1 MADFFI
7 RRPIVAMVIAILTVI
22 VGLVTLKKL
31 PISEYPP
38 VSPTMI
44 QVTTTYRGAAAEAV
58 MESVATPIESKVN
71 GVDKL
76 LYMQSFNANDG
87 KLTLNVYFD
96 VGTDVDIMQVNA
108 QNRVGQAEAQL
119 PDAVKKEGVVVN
131 RSSPDILMV
140 VALSSP
146 KGTYDAIFLGNY
158 CDINLMDSI
167 KRVRGV
173 GDVKN
178 FTAQDYTMRVWLR
191 PDKLAS
197 LGVTP
202 ADVSN
207 ALKEQNA
214 QSPAGRIGAE
224 PAPVG
229 QEMQYNVRA
238 LGLLKEPKEFE
249 EVIVRSNPDGSQVKI
264 KDVGRVELGA
274 QTYDLRARLNKS
286 PAGAIGIYLAPGAN
300 AIETADNVKKILA
313 DAKAKFPPDMV
324 YDITLDSTLPIK
336 ASMDEIVHTLVEAVI
351 LVLIVVYVFLQSFRA
366 TIIPMATVPVSLLGA
381 FIMFPALGFS
391 VNVLTMFGLVLAI
404 GIVVDDA
411 IVVVEAVQH
420 HLEHGKEP
428 IEATKLAM
436 AEVSGPVIAIGLVL
450 CAVFVPVAGMG
461 GVTGQLYKQFALTI
475 AVAVVFSVIN
485 ALTLSPA
492 LCALML
498 KKPKPGKGPIAA
510 FFRGFN
516 KTFDWLSNK
525 YGNIVGGLARKATR
539 SMLLLVAVL
548 VGIWLIGKHVPGG
561 FIPDED
567 KGYLFVAI
575 ELPEGAS
582 LQRTDE
588 ILKQVEGVVCSTK
601 GVRSA
606 VGLAGMN
613 ILNSLNF
620 PNAALMFVGLEPWED
635 RKAPALHASA
645 LAREW
650 TKKFSTIPGARA
662 FAFGPPPL
670 PGYGNVSGF
679 SMQLQD
685 RSGGSIGQ
693 LAGYVKQLTE
703 AVAKRPE
710 IGRISTTFNP
720 ATPQVKVEL
729 DREKT
734 RTLGISVDSVF
745 QTLQAYLS
753 GLYVND
759 FVRFGRVYKV
769 FVQAESQ
776 FTGKPEDIGQFYVR
790 NNDGKMVPLSTLVKV
805 SKMSGPNVVTRFN
818 LYNAAEIMGAPAP
831 GYSSSQAMKAIEEV
845 MKAMPAETGYEWSGL
860 TLQEKKSEGQAPV
873 IFGMAVLFVF
883 LLLAAQYESWGLP
896 FAVLLATPTV
906 ILGTLM
912 GMLFRNFDLNVY
924 AQIGLV
930 MLIGLAAKNAI
941 LIVEFAKMRREEGK
955 EILDAAVEGSKL
967 RLRPILMT
975 SFAFILGCVPLMLA
989 TGSGA
994 ASRSTMGTGVVYG
1007 MGISTVV
1014 GLFIIPVCYVFV
1026 QGIVE
1031 RGKKPKLATAIIGT
1045 PGETLAAPHN
1055 GPVRS
1060 QTPAEPAEGK
1070 AQP

>member
-22 VGLVTLKKL
+22 VGAISLKRL

-96 VGTDVDIMQVNA
+96 VGTDVDIMQVNT

-119 PDAVKKEGVVVN
+119 PAAVKQEGVVVN

-146 KGTYDAIFLGNY
+146 KKTYDAVFLGNY
-158 CDINLMDSI
+158 CDINLVDAI

-178 FTAQDYTMRVWLR
+178 FTAQDYSMRVWLR

-197 LGVTP
+197 LGITP
-202 ADVSN
+202 GDIQN
-207 ALKEQNA
+207 AIKEQNA

-224 PAPVG
+224 PAPPG
-229 QEMQYNVRA
+229 QESQFNVRT
-238 LGLLKEPKEFE
+238 LGLLKDPKEFAE
-249 EVIVRSNPDGSQVKI
+249 IIIRSNPDGSQVKI

-274 QTYDLRARLNKS
+274 QTYDLKARLNQA

-300 AIETADNVKKILA
+300 AIETAQNVRKILNEA
-313 DAKAKFPPDMV
+313 AAKFPPDMT
-324 YDITLDSTLPIK
+324 YDVTLDSTLPIK
-336 ASMDEIVHTLVEAVI
+336 ASMEEIVHTLFEAVI

-366 TIIPMATVPVSLLGA
+366 TIIPMCTVPVSLLGA
-381 FIMFPALGFS
+381 FIMFPVLGFS

-420 HLEHGKEP
+420 HIEHGKDP
-428 IEATKLAM
+428 VEATKLAM
-436 AEVSGPVIAIGLVL
+436 KEVSGPVVAIGLVL
-450 CAVFVPVAGMG
+450 CAVFVPVAFMG
-461 GVTGQLYKQFALTI
+461 GVTGQLYSQFALTI

-498 KKPKPGKGPIAA
+498 RKPTPGRGPIAV
-510 FFRGFN
+510 FFKGFN
-516 KTFDWLSNK
+516 KFFDWLSAN
-525 YGNIVGGLARKATR
+525 YGRIVGSLARRATL
-539 SMLLLVAVL
+539 SMLLLVAVV
-548 VGIWLIGKHVPGG
+548 VGILGVGKFVPGG

-567 KGYLFVAI
+567 KGYLFVAV

-582 LQRTDE
+582 LQRSDE
-588 ILKQVEGVVCSTK
+588 VLKQVEGIVCNSP

-613 ILNSLNF
+613 ILNSLNV
-620 PNAALMFVGLEPWED
+620 PNAALMFVGLEPWEE
-635 RKAPALHASA
+635 RKAPELHASA
-645 LAREW
+645 IAREW
-650 TKKFSTIPGARA
+650 TRKFYAIPGAKA

-679 SMQLQD
+679 TMQLQD
-685 RSGGSIGQ
+685 RSGGTIDQ
-693 LAGYVKQLTE
+693 LAGYLKQLTE

-729 DREKT
+729 DREKC
-734 RTLGISVDSVF
+734 RTLGVTVDSVF
-745 QTLQAYLS
+745 STLQTYLS

-759 FVRFGRVYKV
+759 FVRFGKVYKV
-769 FVQAESQ
+769 FLQAESQ
-776 FTGKPEDIGQFYVR
+776 FTGKPDDIGQFYVR
-790 NNDGKMVPLSTLVKV
+790 NNEGGMVPLSTLVKI
-805 SKMSGPNVVTRFN
+805 SKMSGPNLVTRFN
-818 LYNAAEIMGAPAP
+818 LYNAAELMGAPAP
-831 GYSSSQAMKAIEEV
+831 GYSSGQAMKAIEEV
-845 MKAMPAETGYEWSGL
+845 MKTMPPETGYEWSGL
-860 TLQEKKSEGQAPV
+860 TLQEKKSEGQAPI

-906 ILGTLM
+906 ILGTM
-912 GMLFRNFDLNVY
+912 VGMLVRNFDLNVY

-941 LIVEFAKMRREEGK
+941 LIVEFAKMKREEGVD
-955 EILDAAVEGSKL
+955 ILEAAVTGSKL

-975 SFAFILGCVPLMLA
+975 SFAFILGCLPLMLA
-989 TGSGA
+989 SGSGA

-1007 MGISTVV
+1007 MTIATAV

-1026 QGIVE
+1026 QRIVE
-1031 RGKKPKLATAIIGT
+1031 RGGKR
-1045 PGETLAAPHN
+1045 
-1055 GPVRS
+1055 PVPVKA
-1060 QTPAEPAEGK
+1060 TPAAEEGG
-1070 AQP
+1070 AH

>member
-1 MADFFI
+1 
-7 RRPIVAMVIAILTVI
+7 
-22 VGLVTLKKL
+22 
-31 PISEYPP
+31 
-38 VSPTMI
+38 MI

-76 LYMQSFNANDG
+76 LYLQSFNSNDG

-96 VGTDVDIMQVNA
+96 VGTDVDIMQVNT

-146 KGTYDAIFLGNY
+146 KGTYDAVFLGNY
-158 CDINLMDSI
+158 ADINLVDAI

-178 FTAQDYTMRVWLR
+178 FTAQDYTMRLWLR

-197 LGVTP
+197 LGIAPTDIQKAVI
-202 ADVSN
+202 
-207 ALKEQNA
+207 EQNA
-214 QSPAGRIGAE
+214 QSPAGRVGAE
-224 PAPVG
+224 PAPAG
-229 QEMQYNVRA
+229 QESQFNVRT
-238 LGLLKEPKEFE
+238 LGLLRDPRQFE
-249 EVIVRSNPDGSQVKI
+249 EIIIRSNPDGSQVKI

-274 QTYDLRARLNKS
+274 LTYDLRARLNRAPS
-286 PAGAIGIYLAPGAN
+286 GAIGVYLAPGAN
-300 AIETADNVKKILA
+300 AIETAENVKTILRE
-313 DAKAKFPPDMV
+313 AKDRFPPDLD
-324 YDITLDSTLPIK
+324 YDITLDSTLPIV
-336 ASMDEIVHTLVEAVI
+336 ASMHEIEHTLLEAVI
-351 LVLIVVYVFLQSFRA
+351 LVLVVVYIFLQSLRA
-366 TIIPMATVPVSLLGA
+366 TIIPMCTVPVSLLGA
-381 FIMFPALGFS
+381 FIMFPVLGFS

-420 HLEHGKEP
+420 HIEHGMEP
-428 IEATKLAM
+428 VEATRQAM
-436 AEVSGPVIAIGLVL
+436 KEVSGPVVAIGLVL
-450 CAVFVPVAGMG
+450 CAVFVPVAFMG

-492 LCALML
+492 LSAML
-498 KKPKPGKGPIAA
+498 LRKPTPGRGPIAK
-510 FFRGFN
+510 FFKGFN
-516 KTFDWLSNK
+516 RLFDWLSNR
-525 YGNIVGGLARKATR
+525 YGAIVGVLARKAAL
-539 SMLLLVAVL
+539 SMLLLVAVVAAIL
-548 VGIWLIGKHVPGG
+548 LIGKVVPGG

-567 KGYLFVAI
+567 KGYLFVAV

-588 ILKQVEGVVCSTK
+588 VLKQVEAIVGETE

-606 VGLAGMN
+606 VGIAGMN

-620 PNAALMFVGLEPWED
+620 PNCALMFVGLDAWEE
-635 RKAPALHASA
+635 RKAPELHASA
-645 LAREW
+645 LVREW
-650 TKKFSTIPGARA
+650 NKQFYGIPEARV

-679 SMQLQD
+679 TMQLQD
-685 RSGGSIGQ
+685 RTGGTMDQ
-693 LAGYVKQLTE
+693 LASYVQQLT
-703 AVAKRPE
+703 AAAGSRPE

-720 ATPQVKVEL
+720 ATPQVRVEL
-729 DREKT
+729 DREKA
-734 RTLGISVDSVF
+734 RTLGVPVDSVF
-745 QTLQAYLS
+745 ATLQTYLS

-769 FVQAESQ
+769 FLQAESE
-776 FTGKPEDIGQFYVR
+776 FTNKPDDILEFYVR
-790 NNDGKMVPLSTLVKV
+790 NNAGEMVPLSTLVTV
-805 SKMSGPNVVTRFN
+805 TKMSGPNVVTRFN

-831 GYSSSQAMKAIEEV
+831 GYSSSQAIQAIEEV
-845 MKAMPAETGYEWSGL
+845 MATMPGEAGYAWSGL
-860 TLQEKKSEGQAPV
+860 TLQEKKSEGQAPI

-883 LLLAAQYESWGLP
+883 LLLAAQYESWALP
-896 FAVLLATPTV
+896 FSVLLSTPTV
-906 ILGTLM
+906 VLGTLI
-912 GMLFRNFDLNVY
+912 GMWVKGFDLNVY

-1007 MGISTVV
+1007 MTIATVV
-1014 GLFIIPVCYVFV
+1014 GLFIIPVCYVFI
-1026 QGIVE
+1026 QRLSE
-1031 RGKKPKLATAIIGT
+1031 RGKKPK
-1045 PGETLAAPHN
+1045 PAAAAAGGANLQH
-1055 GPVRS
+1055 GG
-1060 QTPAEPAEGK
+1060 AH
-1070 AQP
+1070 

>member
-1 MADFFI
+1 MASFFI
-7 RRPIVAMVIAILTVI
+7 RRPIVAMVIAILTII

-31 PISEYPP
+31 PIAEYPP

-96 VGTDVDIMQVNA
+96 VGTDVDIMQVNT
-108 QNRVGQAEAQL
+108 QNRVGQADAQL

-140 VALSSP
+140 IGLYSP

-158 CDINLMDSI
+158 CDINLVDAI

-178 FTAQDYTMRVWLR
+178 FTAQDYTMRIWLR

-202 ADVSN
+202 SDVSN
-207 ALKEQNA
+207 AIKEQNA

-224 PAPVG
+224 PAKPG
-229 QEMQYNVRA
+229 QKSQFNVRA
-238 LGLLKEPKEFE
+238 LGLLKDPKEFE
-249 EVIVRSNPDGSQVKI
+249 EIIVRSNPDGSQVKI
-264 KDVGRVELGA
+264 KDVARVDLGA
-274 QTYDLRARLNKS
+274 QTYDLRARLNMATTGSS
-286 PAGAIGIYLAPGAN
+286 PAGAIGIFLAPGAN
-300 AIETADNVKKILA
+300 AIETADNVKKILKEA
-313 DAKAKFPPDMV
+313 AAKFPPDMR

-336 ASMDEIVHTLVEAVI
+336 ASMEEIVHTLFEAVI

-366 TIIPMATVPVSLLGA
+366 TLIPMATVPVSLLGA
-381 FIMFPALGFS
+381 FIMFPVLGFS

-428 IEATKLAM
+428 VEATKLAM
-436 AEVSGPVIAIGLVL
+436 KEVSGPVVAIGLVL

-492 LCALML
+492 LCALLL
-498 KKPKPGKGPIAA
+498 KKPTPGRGPIAK
-510 FFRGFN
+510 FFKLFN
-516 KTFDWLSNK
+516 KTFDWLSNR
-525 YGNIVGGLARKATR
+525 YGNIVGSLARKATR
-539 SMLLLVAVL
+539 SMLLLVAV
-548 VGIWLIGKHVPGG
+548 VAGIWMLGKVVPGG

-567 KGYLFVAI
+567 KGYLFVAV
-575 ELPEGAS
+575 ELPEGSS
-582 LQRTDE
+582 LQLTDE
-588 ILKQVEGVVCSTK
+588 VLKQVEGIVGSTK

-606 VGLAGMN
+606 VGLAGYN

-620 PNAALMFVGLEPWED
+620 PNTAMMFVGLEPWEE
-635 RKAPALHASA
+635 RKDPALHAGA
-645 LAREW
+645 LVRQW
-650 TKKFSTIPGARA
+650 NKKFAAIPEARA

-685 RSGGSIGQ
+685 RSGGTIEQ
-693 LAGYVKQLTE
+693 LAGYLTQLTA
-703 AVAKRPE
+703 AVSKRPE
-710 IGRISTTFNP
+710 IGRVSTTFNP
-720 ATPQVKVEL
+720 ANPQVKIEL
-729 DREKT
+729 DREKA
-734 RTLGISVDSVF
+734 RTLGVTVDSVF

-769 FVQAESQ
+769 FVQAEPQ
-776 FTGKPEDIGQFYVR
+776 FTGLPSDIGQFYVR
-790 NNDGKMVPLSTLVKV
+790 NNTGQMVPLSTLLSI

-831 GYSSSQAMKAIEEV
+831 GYSSGQAMKAIEEV
-845 MKAMPAETGYEWSGL
+845 MKTMPSETGYEWSGL
-860 TLQEKKSEGQAPV
+860 TLQEKKSEGQAPI

-906 ILGTLM
+906 ILGTM
-912 GMLFRNFDLNVY
+912 VGMWARHFDLNVY

-955 EILDAAVEGSKL
+955 EILDAAVEGSRL

-1007 MGISTVV
+1007 MTISTAV

-1026 QGIVE
+1026 QRIVE
-1031 RGKKPKLATAIIGT
+1031 RGGKKAPV
-1045 PGETLAAPHN
+1045 PGAV
-1055 GPVRS
+1055 PV
-1060 QTPAEPAEGK
+1060 AEKGGAH
-1070 AQP
+1070 

>member
-158 CDINLMDSI
+158 CDINLMDAI

-224 PAPVG
+224 PAPAG
-229 QEMQYNVRA
+229 QEMQFNVRA

-264 KDVGRVELGA
+264 KDIGRVELGA

-300 AIETADNVKKILA
+300 AIETADNVKKILT
-313 DAKAKFPPDMV
+313 DARAKFPPDMD

-336 ASMDEIVHTLVEAVI
+336 ASMHEIVHTLFEAVI

-366 TIIPMATVPVSLLGA
+366 TIIPMCTVPVSLLGA

-428 IEATKLAM
+428 VEATKLAM
-436 AEVSGPVIAIGLVL
+436 KEVSGPVVAIGLVL

-498 KKPKPGKGPIAA
+498 KKPKPMRGPIGA

-516 KTFDWLSNK
+516 KTFDWIIQR
-525 YGNIVGGLARKATR
+525 YGSVVGGLARKATR

-548 VGIWLIGKHVPGG
+548 GGIWLIGKHVPGG

-567 KGYLFVAI
+567 KGYLFVAV

-588 ILKQVEGVVCSTK
+588 VLKYVEGIVCSTP
-601 GVRSA
+601 GVHSA

-620 PNAALMFVGLEPWED
+620 PNAALMFVGLEPWEE
-635 RKAPALHASA
+635 RKAPELHASS

-650 TKKFSTIPGARA
+650 TKKFAGIPGARA

-685 RSGGSIGQ
+685 RSGGSIEQ

-734 RTLGISVDSVF
+734 RTLGITVDSVF

-769 FVQAESQ
+769 FLQAESQ

-790 NNDGKMVPLSTLVKV
+790 NNDGKMVPLSTLVKI

-831 GYSSSQAMKAIEEV
+831 GFSSSQAMKAIEDV
-845 MKAMPAETGYEWSGL
+845 MKAMPGETGYEWSGL

-906 ILGTLM
+906 ILGTLI
-912 GMLFRNFDLNVY
+912 GMLARHFDLNVY

-941 LIVEFAKMRREEGK
+941 LIVEFAKMRREEGN
-955 EILDAAVEGSKL
+955 EILDSAIEGSKL

-989 TGSGA
+989 SGSGA

-1007 MGISTVV
+1007 MGISTVI

-1026 QGIVE
+1026 QRIVE
-1031 RGKKPKLATAIIGT
+1031 RGKKPHVPATPNGT
-1045 PGETLAAPHN
+1045 PGELPAAHHD
-1055 GPVRS
+1055 GPVRG
-1060 QTPAEPAEGK
+1060 QLPAESHTEAHP
-1070 AQP
+1070 

>member
-22 VGLVTLKKL
+22 VGAISLSRL

-38 VSPTMI
+38 VSPTLI

-76 LYMQSFNANDG
+76 LYLQSFNANDG

-119 PDAVKKEGVVVN
+119 PDAVKREGVVVN

-140 VALSSP
+140 IALNSP

-158 CDINLMDSI
+158 CDINLVDAI
-167 KRVRGV
+167 KRVKGV

-178 FTAQDYTMRVWLR
+178 FTAQDYSMRIWLR
-191 PDKLAS
+191 PDRLAS

-202 ADVSN
+202 DDIKKAVQ
-207 ALKEQNA
+207 EQNA

-224 PAPVG
+224 PAPPG
-229 QEMQYNVRA
+229 QEGQFNVRA
-238 LGLLKEPKEFE
+238 LGLLKDPKEFE
-249 EVIVRSNPDGSQVKI
+249 EIIVRSNPDGSQVKI

-300 AIETADNVKKILA
+300 ALETADNVRKILA
-313 DAKAKFPPDMV
+313 AARERFPADMD

-336 ASMDEIVHTLVEAVI
+336 ASMNEIVHTLFEAVI

-366 TIIPMATVPVSLLGA
+366 TIIPMLTVPVSLLGA
-381 FIMFPALGFS
+381 FIMFPVLGFS

-420 HLEHGKEP
+420 HIEHGKDP
-428 IEATKLAM
+428 VEATKLAM
-436 AEVSGPVIAIGLVL
+436 KEVSGPVVAIGLVL
-450 CAVFVPVAGMG
+450 CAVFVPVAFMG
-461 GVTGQLYKQFALTI
+461 GVTGQLYSQFALTI

-492 LCALML
+492 LSAML
-498 KKPKPGKGPIAA
+498 LRKPTPGTGLIAK
-510 FFRGFN
+510 FFKGFN
-516 KTFDWLSNK
+516 KFFDWLSNG
-525 YGNIVGGLARKATR
+525 YGNIVGGLARKAAR
-539 SMLLLVAVL
+539 SMILLVAV
-548 VGIWLIGKHVPGG
+548 VAGIYFIGKFVPGG

-567 KGYLFVAI
+567 KGYMFVAV

-588 ILKQVEGVVCSTK
+588 ALKQVEEIVGHTE

-606 VGLAGMN
+606 VALAGMN

-620 PNAALMFVGLEPWED
+620 PNAALMFVGLKDWEE
-635 RKAPALHASA
+635 RKAPHLHARA
-645 LAREW
+645 LAQEW
-650 TKKFSTIPGARA
+650 NKKFYALPGVRA

-670 PGYGNVSGF
+670 PGYGSVSGF
-679 SMQLQD
+679 TMQLQD
-685 RSGGSIGQ
+685 RTGGSIDQ

-703 AVAKRPE
+703 AVARRPE

-729 DREKT
+729 DREKA
-734 RTLGISVDSVF
+734 RTLGVPVDSVF
-745 QTLQAYLS
+745 STLQTYLS

-769 FVQAESQ
+769 FLQAQPQ
-776 FTGKPEDIGQFYVR
+776 FTSKPHDIGQFYVR
-790 NNDGKMVPLSTLVKV
+790 NNDGQMVPLSTLVKV
-805 SKMSGPNVVTRFN
+805 SQMSGPNFVTRFN
-818 LYNAAEIMGAPAP
+818 LYNSAEVMGAPAP
-831 GYSSSQAMKAIEEV
+831 GYSSGQAIKAIEEV
-845 MKAMPAETGYEWSGL
+845 MRTMPSEVGYEWSGL
-860 TLQEKKSEGQAPV
+860 TLQEKKSEGQAPI

-896 FAVLLATPTV
+896 FSVLLATPTV
-906 ILGTLM
+906 ILGTLI
-912 GMLFRNFDLNVY
+912 GMWVRNYDLNVY

-941 LIVEFAKMRREEGK
+941 LIVEFAKMKREEGV
-955 EILDAAVEGSKL
+955 EILEAAVQGSKL

-989 TGSGA
+989 SGSGA
-994 ASRSTMGTGVVYG
+994 AARSTMGTGVVYG
-1007 MGISTVV
+1007 MTIATAI

-1026 QGIVE
+1026 QRLIE
-1031 RGKKPKLATAIIGT
+1031 RGGKKQPAAM
-1045 PGETLAAPHN
+1045 AAPPA
-1055 GPVRS
+1055 G
-1060 QTPAEPAEGK
+1060 AEPAKGG
-1070 AQP
+1070 AH

>member
-7 RRPIVAMVIAILTVI
+7 RRPIVAIVIAILTVI
-22 VGLVTLKKL
+22 VGLVALKRL

-58 MESVATPIESKVN
+58 MQSVATPIESKVN

-76 LYMQSFNANDG
+76 LYLQSYNSNDG

-96 VGTDVDIMQVNA
+96 VGSDVDIMQVNT
-108 QNRVGQAEAQL
+108 QNRVSQAEAQL
-119 PDAVKKEGVVVN
+119 PEAVKKEGIVVN

-146 KGTYDAIFLGNY
+146 HKTYDAIFLGNY
-158 CDINLMDSI
+158 CDINLVDAI
-167 KRVRGV
+167 KRVKGV

-178 FTAQDYTMRVWLR
+178 FTAQDYTMRIWLR
-191 PDKLAS
+191 PDRMAS
-197 LGVTP
+197 LSITP
-202 ADVSN
+202 TDIQK
-207 ALKEQNA
+207 ALNEQNA

-224 PAPVG
+224 PAPPG
-229 QEMQYNVRA
+229 QQSQYNVRT
-238 LGLLKEPKEFE
+238 LGLLKDPQEFAD
-249 EVIVRSNPDGSQVKI
+249 IIIRSNPDGSQVKI

-274 QTYDLRARLNKS
+274 QTYDLRARLNGS

-300 AIETADNVKKILA
+300 AIQTANDVKAILEQ
-313 DAKAKFPPDMV
+313 AKTRFPPDMD
-324 YDITLDSTLPIK
+324 YDITLDTTLPIK
-336 ASMDEIVHTLVEAVI
+336 ASMHEIVHTLFEAVI
-351 LVLIVVYVFLQSFRA
+351 LVLIVVFIFLQSLRA
-366 TIIPMATVPVSLLGA
+366 TIIPMCTVPVSLLGA
-381 FIMFPALGFS
+381 FILFPVLGFS

-420 HLEHGKEP
+420 HIEHGKTP
-428 IEATKLAM
+428 VEATRQAM
-436 AEVSGPVIAIGLVL
+436 KEVSGPVVAIGLVL
-450 CAVFVPVAGMG
+450 CAVFVPVAFMG

-475 AVAVVFSVIN
+475 AVAVVFSVVN

-492 LCALML
+492 LSALL
-498 KKPKPGKGPIAA
+498 LRKPKPGRGLISK
-510 FFRGFN
+510 FFGWFN
-516 KTFDWLSNK
+516 RLFDRMSNG
-525 YGNIVGGLARKATR
+525 YSNIVGIIARKAAR
-539 SMLLLVAVL
+539 SMLLLVAVV
-548 VGIWLIGKHVPGG
+548 VGIWIIGKFVPGG

-567 KGYLFVAI
+567 KGYLFVAVQ
-575 ELPEGAS
+575 LPEGAS

-588 ILKQVEGVVCSTK
+588 VLKQVEDIVEHTK

-620 PNAALMFVGLEPWED
+620 PNSALMFVGLEPWEE
-635 RKAPALHASA
+635 RKAPELHAGA
-645 LAREW
+645 LAKEW
-650 TKKFSTIPGARA
+650 TKKFAAIPSAKA

-685 RSGGSIGQ
+685 RSGGPIAR
-693 LAGYVKQLTE
+693 LADLVQQFTAK
-703 AVAKRPE
+703 VAKRPE
-710 IGRISTTFNP
+710 IGRVSTTFDPGN
-720 ATPQVKVEL
+720 PQVKVEL
-729 DREKT
+729 DREKA
-734 RTLGISVDSVF
+734 RTLGIPVDTVF
-745 QTLQAYLS
+745 ATLQTYLS

-769 FVQAESQ
+769 FLQAEAQYTS
-776 FTGKPEDIGQFYVR
+776 KPADIGQFYVR
-790 NNDGKMVPLSTLVKV
+790 NNDGQMVPLDTLVTV
-805 SKMSGPNVVTRFN
+805 SKMSGPNLVTRFN
-818 LYNAAEIMGAPAP
+818 LYNAAEIIGAPAP
-831 GYSSSQAMKAIEEV
+831 GYSSGQAIKAIEEV
-845 MKAMPAETGYEWSGL
+845 MKTMPSDAGYEWSGL
-860 TLQEKKSEGQAPV
+860 TLQEKKSEGQAPI

-906 ILGTLM
+906 ILGTMIGL
-912 GMLFRNFDLNVY
+912 LVRRFDLNVY

-930 MLIGLAAKNAI
+930 MLIGLSAKNAI
-941 LIVEFAKMRREEGK
+941 LIVEFAKMRREEGN
-955 EILDAAVEGSKL
+955 EILNSAVEGSKL

-989 TGSGA
+989 SGSGA
-994 ASRSTMGTGVVYG
+994 ASRSTLGTGVVFG
-1007 MGISTVV
+1007 MTIATAV
-1014 GLFIIPVCYVFV
+1014 GLFLIPVCYVFV
-1026 QGIVE
+1026 QRISE
-1031 RGKKPKLATAIIGT
+1031 RTGRKKKPEAQPSLPFGPSAQ
-1045 PGETLAAPHN
+1045 PGEAH
-1055 GPVRS
+1055 S
-1060 QTPAEPAEGK
+1060 
-1070 AQP
+1070 

>member
-22 VGLVTLKKL
+22 VGLVSLKRL

-76 LYMQSFNANDG
+76 LYLQSFNANDG
-87 KLTLNVYFD
+87 KLTLNAYFD
-96 VGTDVDIMQVNA
+96 VGTDVDIMQVNT

-158 CDINLMDSI
+158 CDINLVDAI
-167 KRVRGV
+167 KRVKGV

-178 FTAQDYTMRVWLR
+178 FTAQDYSMRIWLR
-191 PDKLAS
+191 PDKMAS
-197 LGVTP
+197 LAVNHD
-202 ADVSN
+202 DV
-207 ALKEQNA
+207 AKAIREQNA
-214 QSPAGRIGAE
+214 QSPAGRVGAE
-224 PAPVG
+224 PAPAG
-229 QEMQYNVRA
+229 QESQFNVRA
-238 LGLLKEPKEFE
+238 LGLLKDPKQFE
-249 EVIVRSNPDGSQVKI
+249 EIIVRSNPDGSQVKI

-286 PAGAIGIYLAPGAN
+286 PAGAIGVYLAPGAN
-300 AIETADNVKKILA
+300 AIETANNVNKILA
-313 DAKAKFPPDMV
+313 DAKKRFPPDMD
-324 YDITLDSTLPIK
+324 YDVTLDSTLPIK
-336 ASMDEIVHTLVEAVI
+336 ASMNEIVHTLFEAVL

-366 TIIPMATVPVSLLGA
+366 TIIPMCTVPVSLLGA
-381 FIMFPALGFS
+381 FIFFPVLGFS

-420 HLEHGKEP
+420 HIEHGKDP
-428 IEATKLAM
+428 VEATKAAM
-436 AEVSGPVIAIGLVL
+436 KEVSGPVVAIGLVL
-450 CAVFVPVAGMG
+450 CAVFVPVAFMG

-475 AVAVVFSVIN
+475 AVAVVWSVVN

-492 LCALML
+492 LSALLL
-498 KKPKPGKGPIAA
+498 KKPKPGRGPIAK
-510 FFRGFN
+510 FFKGFN
-516 KTFDWLSNK
+516 RFFDWLSNG
-525 YGNIVGGLARKATR
+525 YGNIVGGMARKAAR
-539 SMLLLVAVL
+539 SMILLVVVV
-548 VGIWLIGKHVPGG
+548 VGIYLIGKIVPGG

-567 KGYLFVAI
+567 KGYLFVAV

-588 ILKQVEGVVCSTK
+588 VLKQVETIVGNTE

-606 VGLAGMN
+606 VGVVGMN

-620 PNAALMFVGLEPWED
+620 PNAALMFVGLKDWEE
-635 RKAPALHASA
+635 RKAPHLHSSA
-645 LAREW
+645 ISREW
-650 TKKFSTIPGARA
+650 TKKFQGIAGARA

-685 RSGGSIGQ
+685 RSGGNIQQ
-693 LAGYVKQLTE
+693 LASYVQQLTA
-703 AVAKRPE
+703 AVGKRPE
-710 IGRISTTFNP
+710 IGRVSTTFNP

-729 DREKT
+729 DREKA
-734 RTLGISVDSVF
+734 RTLGVPVDSVF
-745 QTLQAYLS
+745 ATLQTYLS

-769 FVQAESQ
+769 FLQAESQ
-776 FTGKPEDIGQFYVR
+776 FTSKPDDIGQFYVR

-831 GYSSSQAMKAIEEV
+831 GYSSGQAIKAIEEV
-845 MKAMPAETGYEWSGL
+845 MKTMPTETGYEWSGL
-860 TLQEKKSEGQAPV
+860 TLQEKKSEGQAPL

-896 FAVLLATPTV
+896 FSVLLATPTV
-906 ILGTLM
+906 VLGTLI
-912 GMLFRNFDLNVY
+912 GMWVRNYDLNVY

-941 LIVEFAKMRREEGK
+941 LIVEFAKMKREEGV
-955 EILDAAVEGSKL
+955 EILEAAVQGSKL

-989 TGSGA
+989 SGSGA
-994 ASRSTMGTGVVYG
+994 ASRSTMGTGVVFG
-1007 MGISTVV
+1007 MTIATAI

-1026 QGIVE
+1026 QRIVE
-1031 RGKKPKLATAIIGT
+1031 RGAKKKIEQAKANAAIAAAGST
-1045 PGETLAAPHN
+1045 PM
-1055 GPVRS
+1055 
-1060 QTPAEPAEGK
+1060 EG
-1070 AQP
+1070 AHP